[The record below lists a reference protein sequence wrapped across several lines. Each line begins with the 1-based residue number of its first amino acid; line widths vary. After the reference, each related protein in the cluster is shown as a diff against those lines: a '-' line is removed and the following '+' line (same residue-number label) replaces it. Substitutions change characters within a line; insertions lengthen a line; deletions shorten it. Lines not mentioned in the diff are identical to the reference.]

1 MARGHARAPAPVHD
15 DSATVVAFMPV
26 RFRVGPPAVLVAA
39 VVLGLL
45 VSGCGRARF
54 AQDTTA
60 AGPALGVKG
69 TAQNAAKDLG
79 FPAFA
84 TKNTTRVAGADP
96 VADAAAVAQ
105 IVYPS
110 ATPSTRPDAVSL
122 VDAGDWRASLIAA
135 PLNAPPLKAPVLFAR
150 GTTVPETTKQVLDK
164 LRPRGSKAAAGA
176 QVVRVG
182 TSAKPGTLRTTDIED
197 RDPFALAQKV
207 DAFLTAAQGKPSSS
221 VVLVTAED
229 PAFAAPAAAWAAT
242 SGDPI
247 LFTRKASVPPATIAA
262 IKTHGKPK
270 IYVLGPSTVITPKVT
285 KQLKGL
291 GKIIRTGGQNPIS
304 NSVEFA
310 RFADGDFGW
319 GATTPGHGLV
329 MIPRQADPA
338 TVGAVA
344 PLSASGTFGPSLLLS
359 SAFALDPTLG
369 GYLKDIQ
376 PAFQRNAARGF
387 YNHAWLIGDD
397 NAARPGL
404 QAQIDRSLETVPL
417 SGQPAGSAPGAAPS
431 GR

>member
-1 MARGHARAPAPVHD
+1 
-15 DSATVVAFMPV
+15 MPV
-26 RFRVGPPAVLVAA
+26 RSRPGLLAVLAVAIVFSL
-39 VVLGLL
+39 VVG
-45 VSGCGRARF
+45 GCGRARF
-54 AQDTTA
+54 EEDQSTGDA
-60 AGPALGVKG
+60 PSLGVKG
-69 TAQNAAKDLG
+69 TAENAAKDLG
-79 FPAFA
+79 FPEFA

-96 VADAAAVAQ
+96 VANAAAVAQ

-110 ATPSTRPDAVSL
+110 ATPSTRPEAVAL
-122 VDAGDWRASLIAA
+122 VDAKDWRASLVAA
-135 PLNAPPLKAPVLFAR
+135 ALNAQPLKAPVLFAR
-150 GTTVPETTKQVLDK
+150 GGGIPETTKRTLSK

-182 TSAKPGTLRTTDIED
+182 TAAVPGSLRTTDIKATG
-197 RDPFALAQKV
+197 PFALGQKV

-221 VVLVTAED
+221 VLLVTAED

-247 LFTRKASVPPATIAA
+247 LFTRKEIVPDETIAA
-262 IKTHGKPK
+262 IKAHDKPT

-291 GKIIRTGGQNPIS
+291 GKVVRTGGQNPVS

-329 MIPRQADPA
+329 LIPRRADPA
-338 TVGAVA
+338 TAGAVA
-344 PLSASGTFGPSLLLS
+344 PLSASGTYGPSLLLS

-397 NAARPGL
+397 NAVRQGL
-404 QAQIDRSLETVPL
+404 QAEIDQTLETVPL
-417 SGQPAGSAPGAAPS
+417 PEDQAKGQPDSAAAD
-431 GR
+431 G

>member
-1 MARGHARAPAPVHD
+1 MQD

-26 RFRVGPPAVLVAA
+26 RFRVGPTAVLVAA

-45 VSGCGRARF
+45 ISGCGRARF
-54 AQDTTA
+54 AQDDTTA
-60 AGPALGVKG
+60 AGPTLGVKG
-69 TAQNAAKDLG
+69 TAENAAKDLG

-110 ATPSTRPDAVSL
+110 STPTTRPEAVAL
-122 VDAGDWRASLIAA
+122 ADAGDWRASLVAA
-135 PLNAPPLKAPVLFAR
+135 ALNAPPLNAPLLFAR
-150 GTTVPETTKQVLDK
+150 GSTVPETTQRVLAK

-182 TSAKPGTLRTTDIED
+182 TTAKPGALRTTDIED

-247 LFTRKASVPPATIAA
+247 LFTRKATVPEATIAA
-262 IKTHGKPK
+262 IKAHGKPK
-270 IYVLGPSTVITPKVT
+270 IYVLGSSTVITPKVT
-285 KQLKGL
+285 KQLRGL

-310 RFADGDFGW
+310 RFADGGFGW

-329 MIPRQADPA
+329 MIPRRADPA
-338 TVGAVA
+338 TAGAVA
-344 PLSASGTFGPSLLLS
+344 PLSASGTYGPSLLLS

-397 NAARPGL
+397 NAVRQTL
-404 QAQIDRSLETVPL
+404 QAQIDLSLETVPL
-417 SGQPAGSAPGAAPS
+417 PERPTESKPGAAAA
-431 GR
+431 GG